1 MEQITL
7 TRLQAKLIAQCL
19 GKAIAEGAFRKC
31 INPDIG
37 ESMLDM
43 ISTKLAETMLDM
55 ISTKMA
61 ENEAAM
67 PVRGRPY
74 P

>member
-19 GKAIAEGAFRKC
+19 GKAIAEGAFRNC

-37 ESMLDM
+37 ES
-43 ISTKLAETMLDM
+43 MLDM

>member
-7 TRLQAKLIAQCL
+7 TRRQAELIAQCL
-19 GKAIAEGAFRKC
+19 GRAIVEGAFRNC
-31 INPDIG
+31 INPNIG
-37 ESMLDM
+37 EAMLNM
-43 ISTKLAETMLDM
+43 LSTKLAEN
-55 ISTKMA
+55 A
-61 ENEAAM
+61 AAM